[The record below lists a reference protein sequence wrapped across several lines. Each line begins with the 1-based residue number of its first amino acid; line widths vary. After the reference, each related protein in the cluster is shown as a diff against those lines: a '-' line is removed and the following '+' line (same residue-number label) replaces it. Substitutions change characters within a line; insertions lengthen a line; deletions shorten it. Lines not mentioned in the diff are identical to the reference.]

1 MQRCIVAT
9 LIGPSYDGNKKHISY
24 SPTSPASPFVVRPSD
39 QTVAHS
45 RTLSGLRLCATVWSE
60 GRTTNGDAGEVGE

>member
-9 LIGPSYDGNKKHISY
+9 LIGLPASCMSAHISY

-45 RTLSGLRLCATVWSE
+45 RRPDKVVADMVI
-60 GRTTNGDAGEVGE
+60 TNQRIKDVI